1 MGSRAKKR
9 VLGSGPGLVVPCT
22 ITVIIVHRKGKA
34 REAVAE
40 HLRRDQGRQACR
52 PGICRMESSH
62 SCTRR
67 FIGRGSV
74 ERSAWAVPDM
84 EAFSLSTE
92 EGIEGLGHDGR
103 SARVA
108 RGSDVSRAVAGPAL
122 YVGHWLGPGGS
133 VENLTIP
140 FSGPFHKG
148 QLSGIPTG
156 GGPQSSV
163 SFGVDLS

>member
-1 MGSRAKKR
+1 MAKTRPVGSFRASFELSGLGPGQPVDQEYVGGGSRRKIVRTGAALR
-9 VLGSGPGLVVPCT
+9 GGGGGSGRLRAWRLFPAS
-22 ITVIIVHRKGKA
+22 TV
-34 REAVAE
+34 
-40 HLRRDQGRQACR
+40 
-52 PGICRMESSH
+52 
-62 SCTRR
+62 
-67 FIGRGSV
+67 
-74 ERSAWAVPDM
+74 
-84 EAFSLSTE
+84 